1 MALYVAFLGSIASHG
16 ERLLMEDLRRALWRE
31 DFDDVETVV
40 AEDNI
45 LFRHEERPTQGL
57 SEKLAYILLDRFEI
71 DNVAPVRSR
80 EELLAVIAENP
91 FTERFGPE
99 GARTMFLA
107 QQPFPEQ
114 FELLESQF
122 GGRGPELVAPG
133 TRALHCAYPEGSKG
147 TPLTADFIERRLGC
161 RGTMR
166 RLGDLQRIADKMD
179 EN

>member
-1 MALYVAFLGSIASHG
+1 MALYAAFLGSIAANG

-31 DFDDVETVV
+31 DFDDVQTVV

-45 LFRHEERPTQGL
+45 LFRHEERPTPGL

-80 EELLAVIAENP
+80 EELQAAIAENP
-91 FTERFGPE
+91 FTERFGPRR
-99 GARTMFLA
+99 ARTMFLA

-114 FELLESQF
+114 FALLESQF
-122 GGRGPELVAPG
+122 AGRGPELVAPG
-133 TRALHCAYPEGSKG
+133 TRALHCAYPDG
-147 TPLTADFIERRLGC
+147 TKKSPLNADFIERRLGC

-166 RLGDLQRIADKMD
+166 QIGELQRIAEKMG